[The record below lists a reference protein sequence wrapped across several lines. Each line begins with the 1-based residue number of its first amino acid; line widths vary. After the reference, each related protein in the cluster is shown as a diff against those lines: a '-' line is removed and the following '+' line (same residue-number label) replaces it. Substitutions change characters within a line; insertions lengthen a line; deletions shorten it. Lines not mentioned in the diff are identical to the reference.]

1 MNHKNT
7 TIQTISPYNPY
18 PISFDDENL
27 LKTPVIDSSNSYL
40 SETIKKLQNL
50 DWVKK
55 GKENYLVGDICPFC
69 QKETIDDKF
78 TEALEQIFDES
89 YAQKITSIEKLKY
102 IYELTTQE
110 QLQLL
115 KTQLNDCTA
124 ISIEERKTSLAHIS
138 SLEKMLKSNIELIN
152 NKIQNPSLSVTLDKD
167 KDIEESLLKDIKQYN
182 SRINDLNEKVKQFNL
197 TQDKIKNQFWGA
209 LRNYCNTDFEVL
221 EKIQAENDIIIK
233 SLEESIDS
241 INKEI
246 KHTDDEI
253 KELRNKTSNIDAT
266 ISSINSKLKN
276 LGITCFYID
285 KHPTIKNSFVI
296 VRSDNTPSKNVYRS
310 LSEGEKTLITFLYF
324 IEYCKGQTNTDEF
337 DNRDSLI
344 VIDDP
349 ISSLSQNYIYDIAS
363 MIHYDIFTSAN
374 KVIILTHN
382 LYFFHE
388 LIKLAPI
395 SERKFN
401 STYQLFRITKNL
413 HSSFSNISRDSLQNE
428 YQSLWQI
435 LKDARDGKVHNVVI
449 PNTMRNILEYYF
461 AFVHKTNELQDE
473 LNKLAQNESNSNFK
487 AFYRY
492 INRGSHSDS
501 INITDMGEITPDIY
515 ITQFKEIFRLM
526 GDISHFNKMYEEK
539 KNIEDTTA

>member
-1 MNHKNT
+1 
-7 TIQTISPYNPY
+7 
-18 PISFDDENL
+18 
-27 LKTPVIDSSNSYL
+27 
-40 SETIKKLQNL
+40 
-50 DWVKK
+50 
-55 GKENYLVGDICPFC
+55 
-69 QKETIDDKF
+69 
-78 TEALEQIFDES
+78 
-89 YAQKITSIEKLKY
+89 
-102 IYELTTQE
+102 
-110 QLQLL
+110 
-115 KTQLNDCTA
+115 
-124 ISIEERKTSLAHIS
+124 
-138 SLEKMLKSNIELIN
+138 
-152 NKIQNPSLSVTLDKD
+152 
-167 KDIEESLLKDIKQYN
+167 
-182 SRINDLNEKVKQFNL
+182 LNEKVKQFNL
-197 TQDKIKNQFWGA
+197 TQSKIQNQFWGA
-209 LRNYCNTDFEVL
+209 LRNYCNTELEVL
-221 EKIQAENDIIIK
+221 EKVQAENNITIK
-233 SLEESIDS
+233 NLEECIDS
-241 INKEI
+241 INNEI
-246 KHTDDEI
+246 NHTDDEI
-253 KELRNKTSNIDAT
+253 KQLRNKTSNIDTT

-296 VRSDNTPSKNVYRS
+296 VRSDNTLSKNVYRS

-363 MIHYDIFTSAN
+363 MIHYDIITSAD

-401 STYQLFRITKNL
+401 NTYQLFRITKNL
-413 HSSFSNISRDSLQNE
+413 YSSFSNISRDSLQNE

-435 LKDARDGKVHNVVI
+435 LKDARDGKIHNVVI

-461 AFVHKTNELQDE
+461 AFVHKTNELQLE

-515 ITQFKEIFRLM
+515 IKQFKEIFKLM
-526 GDISHFNKMYEEK
+526 GDVSHFIKMYEEK
-539 KNIEDTTA
+539 NNIEDTTA